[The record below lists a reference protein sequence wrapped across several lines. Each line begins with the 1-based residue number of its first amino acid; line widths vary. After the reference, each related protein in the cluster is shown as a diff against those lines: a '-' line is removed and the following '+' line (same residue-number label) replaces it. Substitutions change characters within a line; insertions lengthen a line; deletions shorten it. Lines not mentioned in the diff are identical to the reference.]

1 MKIEFKKLVTSSSI
15 LSAPGFV
22 SIFIS
27 LLSIPIHL
35 NYAGPESYGN
45 YIIFHFI
52 LLISINF
59 NLGIGK
65 STTISINNFKNKS
78 KEIGYESIF
87 YTKNIAYIIV
97 VIFIFIL
104 LLDELS
110 IYNFTNIY
118 EYTFYLFLGSII
130 TIFFVTFEGI
140 LQGHRKFKSI
150 SLLNLFFFSFSVSIP
165 SILLFYYK
173 DLELKNLILISI
185 LIKFFSTLI
194 MFIIIKKNN
203 LIKPSKNKILI
214 KNLKKNSKWIT
225 LNSLLVQ
232 FYDLFDKYLI
242 KFFLGPIA
250 LASYSIPQQLT
261 GKLSIISKSFSAYL
275 LPDLSK
281 KNINNQTFE
290 FSLHIFIKIIPIIIF
305 LLIPT
310 YPFVLKFWLGNSY
323 SEIIHDLTKIFS
335 LSIIFSCIS
344 HILVTKFEATKTLYR
359 NLKIEFLLMPIFL
372 LGLFYLTIE
381 NYTLISISILI
392 LFKEISLLFLRL
404 NFLKSEIKFINNYYL
419 FLLYFLIV
427 LFLSFYNEY
436 LYYLSILFLIINF
449 LKNDYK

>member
-290 FSLHIFIKIIPIIIF
+290 FSLHIFIKVIPIIIF

-419 FLLYFLIV
+419 FLLYFLII

-436 LYYLSILFLIINF
+436 LYYLSILFLVINF